1 MLLIPDY
8 RVRQRDLLLEIIRA
22 MTSRLD
28 LAEVLSLVLKASV
41 TMVAGEGPGLIALRN
56 PATKEYRIHAL
67 LNIDSERIQRLESL
81 LQELVAGVS
90 EGLEFRDLE
99 ETLRRMTAEID
110 PRMRQLFPMPLVIAD
125 EPVGILIV
133 FRDYLGA
140 ITPDDLQI
148 LRSFADHA
156 AIAVHNARLYENI
169 DRERQRLNA
178 FVAHSADG
186 VMILDAERR
195 ILQLNPA
202 LGRMTGWIVDEA
214 IGRREEDVIAWST
227 VTPGSL
233 HEIMAGGWPSL
244 AHDTGAGPTLYVE
257 GDILRRDGETLSIA
271 ITYAPLHGED
281 GQLANIFAN
290 VRDITHF
297 RRAQEMQSV
306 FVSGVSHELK
316 TPVALIK
323 GYAGTLRRE
332 DASWDPAEIRDGL
345 EVIEDE
351 ADRLT
356 GLIENLLEASRLQA
370 QKMRLDLASVDLAAL
385 AARVVTRFQMQGTTH
400 DFRLAFPETFP
411 TIEADEAR
419 LRRVMDNLLGNAV
432 KYAPAGGLIEVGGQA
447 NAAAVTVFVRDEGVG
462 ISADEQE
469 QLFER
474 FYRVNDT
481 LGQRTQGTGLG
492 LYLARSIVE
501 AHGGTIGVE
510 SRPGRGA
517 TFHFTLPRTTP
528 GLRSQQSE
536 STSTQEQRCRG
547 T

>member
-28 LAEVLSLVLKASV
+28 LAEVLRLVLKASV
-41 TMVAGEGPGLIALRN
+41 TMVGGEGPGLVALRN
-56 PATKEYRIHAL
+56 ADTGAYRIHAT
-67 LNIDSERIQRLESL
+67 LNIDGDRIPRLESQ
-81 LQELVAGVS
+81 LQELVTGIQQ
-90 EGLEFRDLE
+90 GLDYHDLE
-99 ETLRRMTAEID
+99 GTLQRMTAEID

-133 FRDYLGA
+133 FRDYPAA
-140 ITPDDLQI
+140 ITVDDRQI

-186 VMILDAERR
+186 VMILDAERQV
-195 ILQLNPA
+195 LQLNPA
-202 LGRMTGWIVDEA
+202 LAGMTGWSEA
-214 IGRREEDVIAWST
+214 ESLGRQEEEVLVWST
-227 VTPGSL
+227 VSPGNL
-233 HEIMAGGWPSL
+233 HELMDGGWP
-244 AHDTGAGPTLYVE
+244 GPSQVGSNPLSVE
-257 GDILRRDGETLSIA
+257 GDILRRYGQELSIA
-271 ITYAPLHGED
+271 ITYVPLHGEG

-297 RRAQEMQSV
+297 RRAQELQNT

-332 DASWDPAEIRDGL
+332 DADWGMAELREGL

-351 ADRLT
+351 ADRLA
-356 GLIENLLEASRLQA
+356 GLIDNLLEASRLQA
-370 QKMRLDLASVDLAAL
+370 QKMQLDLGPVDLVGL
-385 AARVVTRFQMQGTTH
+385 ATRVVKRFQMQGTGH
-400 DFRLAFPETFP
+400 DFRLAFPEAFP
-411 TIEADEAR
+411 VIVADEAR

-432 KYAPAGGLIEVGGQA
+432 KYAPEGGQIEVGGQA
-447 NAAAVTVFVRDEGVG
+447 AVDAVTLFVRDEGIG
-462 ISADEQE
+462 IGPEDQE
-469 QLFER
+469 QIFTR
-474 FYRVNDT
+474 FYRVNDA

-492 LYLARSIVE
+492 LYLARAIVE
-501 AHGGTIGVE
+501 AHGGTIGVD
-510 SRPGRGA
+510 SRPGKGA
-517 TFHFTLPRTTP
+517 TFHFTLPREARVTTDA
-528 GLRSQQSE
+528 
-536 STSTQEQRCRG
+536 TQEP
-547 T
+547 

>member
-233 HEIMAGGWPSL
+233 HEIMVGGWPSL
-244 AHDTGAGPTLYVE
+244 AHDGGAGPTLYVE

-385 AARVVTRFQMQGTTH
+385 AARVVTRFQMQGTAH

>member
-41 TMVAGEGPGLIALRN
+41 AMVAGEGPGLIALRN
-56 PATKEYRIHAL
+56 PSTKEYRIHAL
-67 LNIDSERIQRLESL
+67 LNIDSERIPRLESL
-81 LQELVAGVS
+81 LRELVAGFS

-125 EPVGILIV
+125 EPVGMLIV
-133 FRDYLGA
+133 FRDSLGA

-186 VMILDAERR
+186 VMILDAGRR

-202 LGRMTGWIVDEA
+202 LGRMTGWSVDEA
-214 IGRREEDVIAWST
+214 IGLHEEEVIAWST
-227 VTPGSL
+227 VTPGNL
-233 HEIMAGGWPSL
+233 HEMMAGGWPAQAQDS
-244 AHDTGAGPTLYVE
+244 GASPTLYVE

-281 GQLANIFAN
+281 GQLANVFAN

-370 QKMRLDLASVDLAAL
+370 QKMRLDLATVDLGAL
-385 AARVVTRFQMQGTTH
+385 AARVVTRFQMQGTAH
-400 DFRLAFPETFP
+400 DFRLAFPESFP

-469 QLFER
+469 QIFER
-474 FYRVNDT
+474 FYRVNNT
-481 LGQRTQGTGLG
+481 LGQGTQGTGLG
-492 LYLARSIVE
+492 LYLSRSIVE

-517 TFHFTLPRTTP
+517 TFHFTLPRTMP

-536 STSTQEQRCRG
+536 SA
-547 T
+547 

>member
-28 LAEVLSLVLKASV
+28 LAEVLRLVLKASV

-56 PATKEYRIHAL
+56 PSTKEYRIHAL
-67 LNIDSERIQRLESL
+67 LNIDSERIPRLESQ
-81 LQELVAGVS
+81 LQELVAGFS

-110 PRMRQLFPMPLVIAD
+110 PRMRQLFPMPLVIAE
-125 EPVGILIV
+125 EPVGLLIV
-133 FRDYLGA
+133 FRDYLAA

-156 AIAVHNARLYENI
+156 AIAVHNASLYENI

-186 VMILDAERR
+186 VMILDADRQ

-202 LGRMTGWIVDEA
+202 LGRMTGWSVEEA
-214 IGRREEDVIAWST
+214 IGRHEEEVIAWST
-227 VTPGSL
+227 ASPGNL
-233 HEIMAGGWPSL
+233 HEMMASGWPLS
-244 AHDTGAGPTLYVE
+244 AQDAASATLYVE
-257 GDILRRDGETLSIA
+257 GDILRRDGEALSIA

-297 RRAQEMQSV
+297 RRAQELQST

-332 DASWDPAEIRDGL
+332 DASWNPAEIREGL

-370 QKMRLDLASVDLAAL
+370 QKMRLDLDTVDLAAL
-385 AARVVTRFQMQGTTH
+385 AERVVTRFQMQGTSH
-400 DFRLAFPETFP
+400 DFRLAFPENFP
-411 TIEADEAR
+411 KIEADEAR

-432 KYAPAGGLIEVGGQA
+432 KYAPDGGLIEVGGQA
-447 NAAAVTVFVRDEGVG
+447 NATEVTVFVRDEGVG
-462 ISADEQE
+462 VNADEQE
-469 QLFER
+469 QIFER
-474 FYRVNDT
+474 FYRVNDA
-481 LGQRTQGTGLG
+481 LGQRTQGAGLG
-492 LYLARSIVE
+492 LYLARAIVE
-501 AHGGTIGVE
+501 AHSGSIGVE
-510 SRPGRGA
+510 SRPGKGA
-517 TFHFTLPRTTP
+517 TFYFTLPRTLP
-528 GLRSQQSE
+528 GQRGKQSA
-536 STSTQEQRCRG
+536 
-547 T
+547 

>member
-28 LAEVLSLVLKASV
+28 LTEVLSLVLKASV

-67 LNIDSERIQRLESL
+67 LNIDSERIQRLEGL

-133 FRDYLGA
+133 FRDNLGA
-140 ITPDDLQI
+140 VTPDDLQI

-214 IGRREEDVIAWST
+214 IGRREEEVIAWST

-244 AHDTGAGPTLYVE
+244 TQEGGAGSTLYVE

-385 AARVVTRFQMQGTTH
+385 AARVVTRFQMQGTAH

-432 KYAPAGGLIEVGGQA
+432 KYAPEGGLIEVGGQA

-469 QLFER
+469 QIFER
-474 FYRVNDT
+474 FHRVNNT

-536 STSTQEQRCRG
+536 SA
-547 T
+547 

>member
-1 MLLIPDY
+1 MLLVPDH

-28 LAEVLSLVLKASV
+28 LAEVLRLVLKASV

-67 LNIDSERIQRLESL
+67 LNIDGGRVPRLESQ

-90 EGLEFRDLE
+90 GGLEFRDLE

-110 PRMRQLFPMPLVIAD
+110 PRMRQLFPMPLVIAG
-125 EPVGILIV
+125 EPVGLLIV

-186 VMILDAERR
+186 VMILDAGRR

-202 LGRMTGWIVDEA
+202 LERMTGWKVDEA
-214 IGRREEDVIAWST
+214 IGRREEEVIAWST
-227 VTPGSL
+227 VAPGSL
-233 HEIMAGGWPSL
+233 HEMMAGGWLAPSQD
-244 AHDTGAGPTLYVE
+244 ADVTLSVE
-257 GDILRRDGETLSIA
+257 GDILRRDGEALSIA
-271 ITYAPLHGED
+271 ITYAPLYGD
-281 GQLANIFAN
+281 GGRLANLFAN

-297 RRAQEMQSV
+297 RRAQELQSI
-306 FVSGVSHELK
+306 FISGVSHELK

-323 GYAGTLRRE
+323 GYAGTLSRE
-332 DASWDPAEIRDGL
+332 DANWDPVEIREGL

-370 QKMRLDLASVDLAAL
+370 QQMQLDLGQVDLAGL
-385 AARVVTRFQMQGTTH
+385 AARVVTRFQMQGTAH
-400 DFRLAFPETFP
+400 DFRLAFPEPFP
-411 TIEADEAR
+411 MIVADEAR

-432 KYAPAGGLIEVGGQA
+432 KYAPDGGLIEVGGQA
-447 NAAAVTVFVRDEGVG
+447 SGAEVSVFVRDEGVG

-469 QLFER
+469 QIFNR
-474 FYRVNDT
+474 FYRVNNA

-492 LYLARSIVE
+492 LFLARAIVE

-510 SRPGRGA
+510 SRPGKGA
-517 TFHFTLPRTTP
+517 TFHFTLPRVAA
-528 GLRSQQSE
+528 GQRSSHAAAA
-536 STSTQEQRCRG
+536 QEP
-547 T
+547 

>member
-1 MLLIPDY
+1 MLLVPDY

-22 MTSRLD
+22 IASRLE
-28 LAEVLSLVLKASV
+28 LAEVLRLVLKASV

-56 PATKEYRIHAL
+56 PATGAWRIHAT
-67 LNIDSERIQRLESL
+67 LNTDGERIARLESR
-81 LQELVAGVS
+81 LQELVAGLN
-90 EGLEFRDLE
+90 EGQDYSALEA
-99 ETLRRMTAEID
+99 TLRRMTTEID

-140 ITPDDLQI
+140 ITADDRQI

-156 AIAVHNARLYENI
+156 AIAVHNASLYENI

-202 LGRMTGWIVDEA
+202 LERMTGWGEA
-214 IGRREEDVIAWST
+214 EALGRPEEEVLAWST
-227 VTPGSL
+227 VSPGNL
-233 HEIMAGGWPSL
+233 HESMAGGWPHL
-244 AHDTGAGPTLYVE
+244 APGERRPLYVE
-257 GDILRRDGETLSIA
+257 GDILRRDGEAHSIA
-271 ITYAPLHGED
+271 ITYVPLHDED
-281 GQLANIFAN
+281 AQLANIFAN
-290 VRDITHF
+290 VRDITHY
-297 RRAQEMQSV
+297 RRAQELQNT
-306 FVSGVSHELK
+306 FVSGVTHELK

-332 DASWDPAEIRDGL
+332 DARWNQAEIREGL

-356 GLIENLLEASRLQA
+356 GLIDNLLEASRLQA
-370 QKMRLDLASVDLAAL
+370 QRMQLDMDAVDLAAL
-385 AARVVTRFQMQGTTH
+385 AARVVKRFQMQGTPH
-400 DFRLAFPETFP
+400 DFRLAFPEHFP
-411 TIEADEAR
+411 LIEADEAR

-432 KYAPAGGLIEVGGQA
+432 KYAPDGGLIEVGGQA
-447 NAAAVTVFVRDEGVG
+447 GAGEVTVFVRDEGAG
-462 ISADEQE
+462 INPDEQE
-469 QLFER
+469 QVFER
-474 FYRVNDT
+474 FYRVQDSRAR
-481 LGQRTQGTGLG
+481 QTQGTGLG
-492 LYLARSIVE
+492 LYLARAIVE

-517 TFHFTLPRTTP
+517 TFHFTLPRKP
-528 GLRSQQSE
+528 AGISAAA
-536 STSTQEQRCRG
+536 QEP
-547 T
+547 

>member
-133 FRDYLGA
+133 FRDSLGA

-178 FVAHSADG
+178 FIAHSADG

-233 HEIMAGGWPSL
+233 QEIMAGSWPSL
-244 AHDTGAGPTLYVE
+244 AHDSGAGPTLYVE

-385 AARVVTRFQMQGTTH
+385 AARVVTRFQMQGTAH

-462 ISADEQE
+462 ISVDEQE

-528 GLRSQQSE
+528 GLRGQQSE
-536 STSTQEQRCRG
+536 STSTQEQRCQG

>member
-28 LAEVLSLVLKASV
+28 LADVLRLVLRGSV

-56 PATKEYRIHAL
+56 PATKTYHIRAL
-67 LNIDSERIQRLESL
+67 LNIDSERVPRLESQ

-90 EGLEFRDLE
+90 EGLEFRELE

-110 PRMRQLFPMPLVIAD
+110 PRMRQPFPMPLVIAD
-125 EPVGILIV
+125 EPVGLLIV

-156 AIAVHNARLYENI
+156 AIAVHNARLYEHI

-186 VMILDAERR
+186 VMILDAGRR

-202 LGRMTGWIVDEA
+202 LERMTGWDAAAA
-214 IGRREEDVIAWST
+214 IGRREEEVIAWST
-227 VTPGSL
+227 VTPGNL
-233 HEIMAGGWPSL
+233 HEMMAGGWP
-244 AHDTGAGPTLYVE
+244 AQGQDADATRYVE
-257 GDILRRDGETLSIA
+257 GDILRRDGEALSIA

-281 GQLANIFAN
+281 AQLANIFAN

-297 RRAQEMQSV
+297 RRAQELQST

-323 GYAGTLRRE
+323 GYAGTLLRE
-332 DASWDPAEIRDGL
+332 DASWDPVEIREGL

-370 QKMRLDLASVDLAAL
+370 QKMQLDLGGVDLAAL
-385 AARVVTRFQMQGTTH
+385 ATRVVKRFQMQGTVH
-400 DFRLAFPETFP
+400 DFRLAFPEPFP
-411 TIEADEAR
+411 VIEADEAR

-432 KYAPAGGLIEVGGQA
+432 KYAPQGGLIEVGGQA
-447 NAAAVTVFVRDEGVG
+447 SERQVTVFVRDEGAG
-462 ISADEQE
+462 ISPDEQE
-469 QLFER
+469 QIFER
-474 FYRVNDT
+474 FYRVNDA
-481 LGQRTQGTGLG
+481 LGQRTQGAGLG
-492 LYLARSIVE
+492 LFLARAIVE

-510 SRPGRGA
+510 SRPGKGA
-517 TFHFTLPRTTP
+517 TFHFTLPRNAPSQP
-528 GLRSQQSE
+528 GPPAE
-536 STSTQEQRCRG
+536 PAQE
-547 T
+547 